1 MEGLPKKSRD
11 IEEKTEINSELPKP
25 FQDSK
30 KKYYSKG
37 LTMTKIIETNS
48 SFLLKYEEINRQYLK
63 NKEEINKICEKMS
76 YNMEITDK
84 AKIDSLGQ
92 ELFTLLTEFK
102 DDNPNT
108 IVSDP
113 PALPFNQSLTD
124 EKFIELVSEAKEYA
138 LKNKKKYEL
147 SQIENK
153 FKKEEKNIKSLF
165 SKAKIVKDILQNAIL
180 TILINKCEEKDL
192 NNNFSLLSIDD
203 ITFMPLV
210 NLPFDKNEEDLN
222 KNNLIDIAISHIPL
236 LTFNKTMKNFIKSY
250 KYNKKELKIKIK
262 NYIESHEVYFSSF
275 EDNIHGLTIHT
286 GDIFINLKYIKEY
299 FDINNKSNKLI
310 IRTKIVMVFLH
321 ELNHGLIRDIDE
333 EKKGNFFNNSK
344 KNKANGK
351 TELKFK
357 GLNKGDLFF
366 LPLNESGNYFD
377 FLLYGG
383 YYLDTINIKFASF
396 LLNMKNI
403 TKKKTYIDKLKRII
417 TKIQPDSNT
426 SICKFKIGYGTC
438 ISQCGLSFMRS
449 SQLRNI
455 PDDKSDNENSDMD
468 ISEEQNSEE
477 DFEEKK
483 EN

>member
-1 MEGLPKKSRD
+1 
-11 IEEKTEINSELPKP
+11 
-25 FQDSK
+25 
-30 KKYYSKG
+30 
-37 LTMTKIIETNS
+37 
-48 SFLLKYEEINRQYLK
+48 
-63 NKEEINKICEKMS
+63 
-76 YNMEITDK
+76 
-84 AKIDSLGQ
+84 
-92 ELFTLLTEFK
+92 
-102 DDNPNT
+102 
-108 IVSDP
+108 
-113 PALPFNQSLTD
+113 
-124 EKFIELVSEAKEYA
+124 
-138 LKNKKKYEL
+138 
-147 SQIENK
+147 
-153 FKKEEKNIKSLF
+153 
-165 SKAKIVKDILQNAIL
+165 
-180 TILINKCEEKDL
+180 
-192 NNNFSLLSIDD
+192 
-203 ITFMPLV
+203 
-210 NLPFDKNEEDLN
+210 
-222 KNNLIDIAISHIPL
+222 
-236 LTFNKTMKNFIKSY
+236 
-250 KYNKKELKIKIK
+250 
-262 NYIESHEVYFSSF
+262 
-275 EDNIHGLTIHT
+275 
-286 GDIFINLKYIKEY
+286 
-299 FDINNKSNKLI
+299 
-310 IRTKIVMVFLH
+310 MVFLH